1 MPEKKKTTMSVT
13 EMRKLLGLGKTDS
26 YWLVH
31 KNCFETIMVNGKMR
45 IVIDSFEK
53 WYANQIKHKKV
64 DGPPPGEELKAY
76 SYSVRDIAQLL
87 SIDEAS
93 VYYLIKRDQIPT
105 FKVETW
111 IRIRKD
117 DFEKWYASQNKHRT
131 QEDREKDAQLE
142 AETLTMPEMARE
154 LYISRKD
161 VYNILSKKENS
172 GVFDIVV
179 IADKKRITRAS
190 FERWYAGQS
199 EYRKLSDRTPE
210 ELAQIRMTEKK
221 KEAPRLE
228 VDPDKPSYNVRE
240 TAVLMDLTPDEV
252 RQLIRDGKL
261 AAKKYGA
268 TYIVR
273 RETIDWWT
281 TQQKLFA
288 ES

>member
-1 MPEKKKTTMSVT
+1 MPEKKKTTMSVA
-13 EMRKLLGLGKTDS
+13 EMRKLLGLKKTDS

-64 DGPPPGEELKAY
+64 EGPPPGEELKAY

-111 IRIRKD
+111 TRIRKD

-190 FERWYAGQS
+190 FERWYASQS

-221 KEAPRLE
+221 REAPRLE